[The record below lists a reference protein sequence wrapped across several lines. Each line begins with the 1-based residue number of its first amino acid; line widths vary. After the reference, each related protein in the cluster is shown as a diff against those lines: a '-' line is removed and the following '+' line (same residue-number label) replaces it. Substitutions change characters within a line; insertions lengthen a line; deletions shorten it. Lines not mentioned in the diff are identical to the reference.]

1 VLKPCHFLLLLIAL
15 AMTAC
20 IDFARPDQ
28 PISTR
33 PAAYSSSS
41 VMIGSPVFDRE
52 GIYAG
57 TVQDLLIDNEAG
69 AIAYVSLKLQDL
81 YLYGRANVLPY
92 HSSLVPLPWR
102 WVRINSNPG
111 HGLTLQAS
119 LDALYAAPRLEP
131 GGMGLR
137 DEWNVE
143 VDQYWAQV
151 K

>member
-1 VLKPCHFLLLLIAL
+1 MSKPYRFFPFFIAL
-15 AMTAC
+15 AITAC
-20 IDFARPDQ
+20 TYASRSGQ
-28 PISTR
+28 TTLAR
-33 PAAYSSSS
+33 PAAYSSAPGL
-41 VMIGSPVFDRE
+41 IGNPVFDRE

-57 TVQDLLIDNEAG
+57 TVQDLLIDNETG

-102 WVRINSNPG
+102 RARINSNLDR
-111 HGLTLQAS
+111 GLTLQAS
-119 LDALYAAPRLEP
+119 LDALYAAPRLKP
-131 GGMGLR
+131 GGAGLA
-137 DEWNVE
+137 DGWNVD

>member
-1 VLKPCHFLLLLIAL
+1 VLKPCRFFLLFITL

-20 IDFARPDQ
+20 VNGARPGRV
-28 PISTR
+28 ISTR
-33 PAAYSSSS
+33 SAAYSSAPGL
-41 VMIGSPVFDRE
+41 IGSPVFDRE

-131 GGMGLR
+131 GEIGSR
-137 DEWNVE
+137 DEWNVG

>member
-1 VLKPCHFLLLLIAL
+1 
-15 AMTAC
+15 
-20 IDFARPDQ
+20 
-28 PISTR
+28 
-33 PAAYSSSS
+33 
-41 VMIGSPVFDRE
+41 
-52 GIYAG
+52 
-57 TVQDLLIDNEAG
+57 LLIDNETG
-69 AIAYVSLKLQDL
+69 AIAYVSLKLHDL

-102 WVRINSNPG
+102 WARITSNPG
-111 HGLTLQAS
+111 HSLTLQAS

-137 DEWNVE
+137 DEWNAD